1 MSRQPQ
7 GAHVIRRSRVAK
19 TGEIKLTFTIPQD
32 QPSGDVS
39 VVGTFNDWTPGAHRL
54 VKRANGTRSASVTVS
69 AGETVRFRYL
79 ASDGHWF
86 DEADADTVDS
96 EGSVVTT

>member
-1 MSRQPQ
+1 
-7 GAHVIRRSRVAK
+7 VIRRSRVAK
-19 TGEIKLTFTIPQD
+19 TGEIKLTFTLPQD

-54 VKRANGTRSASVTVS
+54 VKRANGTRSATVTLP

-79 ASDGHWF
+79 AQGGHWF
-86 DEADADTVDS
+86 DEPDADVVDS
-96 EGSVVTT
+96 EGCVVST